1 MTSKASESGSLSHE
15 SERERV
21 IEWERDREKE
31 RDKDRQEV
39 MMPSLESKIN
49 NFLQVNPGFAGVF
62 ETESNSPLLVGG
74 DATPVRDERGGTPTQ
89 DEMIDSPCV
98 TGHKAHVSSWGTE
111 DSRKDRDYRTPSGK
125 NAVKT
130 KEQEVG
136 KRKSEVSPGHAPS
149 SSTASSSF
157 SVQEMVT
164 KAKTEG
170 RRSGV
175 GAQRDKSKEE
185 KGGKKAA
192 KKQEVM
198 GRDNERYRRIETVV
212 TAATGEEATTAE
224 PLGYSNRIQTVE
236 SIRVIGRGPRRSSGA
251 TRGGGVWYEE
261 AEFMEAPPLPHPGN
275 HGPEGSGDH
284 ATSAPAHL
292 VVPQGQYSSPPP
304 PPFFPPPQTPVPL
317 VVPPLPP
324 HIAPPTPPPLT
335 PSRDFPP
342 SPTTSAVMVGGI
354 LVPID
359 RVLPLP
365 PANLRPEAMA
375 AHGAGAIISNN
386 SRGKSHSV
394 RPLHRPLLGQSPT
407 SPSPTTPTT
416 PTTPTLS
423 REPRPLLPSPPRPLL
438 RLPSQRLPLPLP
450 LPREPLLPGAKR
462 PGPAYRGGS
471 LNAPKR
477 PFLPPRY

>member
-1 MTSKASESGSLSHE
+1 M
-15 SERERV
+15 
-21 IEWERDREKE
+21 EWERDREKE
-31 RDKDRQEV
+31 REKDRQEV
-39 MMPSLESKIN
+39 VMPSLESKIN

-62 ETESNSPLLVGG
+62 EAESNSPLLVGG

-89 DEMIDSPCV
+89 DEIVDSPCIV
-98 TGHKAHVSSWGTE
+98 GHKAHVSSWGTE
-111 DSRKDRDYRTPSGK
+111 DDRKDRDYRTLSGK
-125 NAVKT
+125 LTVKN
-130 KEQEVG
+130 KEQEMG
-136 KRKSEVSPGHAPS
+136 KRRSESSPGHAPS
-149 SSTASSSF
+149 SSSTLSSF
-157 SVQEMVT
+157 TVREVST

-170 RRSGV
+170 RRASV
-175 GAQRDKSKEE
+175 GSQREKGKDE

-192 KKQEVM
+192 KKQEAM
-198 GRDNERYRRIETVV
+198 AGDNERYHRIETVV
-212 TAATGEEATTAE
+212 TAAASDEAATID

-275 HGPEGSGDH
+275 HGPESSGDL
-284 ATSAPAHL
+284 ATSTQAHM
-292 VVPQGQYSSPPP
+292 VVSQGQYSSPPP
-304 PPFFPPPQTPVPL
+304 PPFFPPSQTPAPP
-317 VVPPLPP
+317 VVPPP

-335 PSRDFPP
+335 PSRDFPH

-365 PANLRPEAMA
+365 PANLRPEAVA
-375 AHGAGAIISNN
+375 AHGGGAITSNN
-386 SRGKSHSV
+386 SRGKSHSM
-394 RPLHRPLLGQSPT
+394 RPLHRPLLGQSPS

-416 PTTPTLS
+416 PTTPPLS

-450 LPREPLLPGAKR
+450 LPRESLLPGAKR
-462 PGPAYRGGS
+462 PAPGYRGAS
-471 LNAPKR
+471 LHAPKR